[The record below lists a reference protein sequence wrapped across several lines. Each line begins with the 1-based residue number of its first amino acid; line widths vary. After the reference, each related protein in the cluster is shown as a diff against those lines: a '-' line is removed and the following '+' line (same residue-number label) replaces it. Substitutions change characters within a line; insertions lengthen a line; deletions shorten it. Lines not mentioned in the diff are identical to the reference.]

1 MISHINERGNS
12 VYISVAVIKNIVSGK
27 KNLDNKE
34 VVAVKANYLV
44 LGEEEYLKFKDEEKN
59 T

>member
-12 VYISVAVIKNIVSGK
+12 LYISVAVIKNCFWQK
-27 KNLDNKE
+27 KLDNKE

-44 LGEEEYLKFKDEEKN
+44 LGEEEYLKFKDEEKKN